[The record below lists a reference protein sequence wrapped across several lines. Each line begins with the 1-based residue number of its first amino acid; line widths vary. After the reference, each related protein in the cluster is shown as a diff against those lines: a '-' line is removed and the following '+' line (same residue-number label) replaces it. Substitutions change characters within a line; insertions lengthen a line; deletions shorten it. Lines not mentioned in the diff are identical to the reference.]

1 MHASDAE
8 ARQGNR
14 RSLGKREVAI
24 RNPASG
30 AQQRGATMEQKSVGR
45 VKIGTTG
52 ISTQESLE
60 KGRQAF
66 ADEAIPISG
75 ESDLHQ
81 VTWLM
86 P

>member
-1 MHASDAE
+1 
-8 ARQGNR
+8 
-14 RSLGKREVAI
+14 
-24 RNPASG
+24 
-30 AQQRGATMEQKSVGR
+30 MEQKSVGR